1 MIQEYNVTILKGGV
15 AFLKFVMSQ
24 QAGADEISTFDLS
37 PLKVGTF
44 CAEPSSPVVQLFAM
58 QHITPHYINSYWGTE
73 HGGMVLSCPY
83 GNSSQLLEADTTMY
97 NYPWIEF

>member
-1 MIQEYNVTILKGGV
+1 MIQQYDVSILKGGV

-24 QAGADEISTFDLS
+24 QTGPEELRKLDTSS
-37 PLKVGTF
+37 VKVGTF
-44 CAEPSSPVVQLFAM
+44 CAEPSSPVVQRFAM

-83 GNSSQLLEADTTMY
+83 GNSS
-97 NYPWIEF
+97 